1 MTRAHI
7 RRTPIIFAVL
17 AVLALAAVALAPL
30 FYSVQAQDGSVPAK
44 PTGLSAT
51 ATHDQATLTWN
62 NPGDDSITGY
72 TILRRNIAEQDPG
85 EFTTVSANTGT
96 TDASHTDVGLAAE
109 TRYAYRIVAINDH
122 GNSTRSD
129 YVNVQTGTAPEPEP
143 PAKPTG
149 LSATVSH
156 DSVTL
161 TWNNPG
167 DDSIDGYVILRRNR
181 DTDAEGQF
189 TELVNDTGTADTS
202 YTDGNVAAET
212 PYTYRIKAINAAGTS
227 ERSRWLHIDPGAKEG
242 CQGHLAVGALP

>member
-17 AVLALAAVALAPL
+17 AVLALAAVTLAPL
-30 FYSVQAQDGSVPAK
+30 FYSAEAQDGSAPAK

-51 ATHDQATLTWN
+51 ATHDQVVLTWDVT
-62 NPGDDSITGY
+62 GDDTVTGY
-72 TILRRNIAEQDPG
+72 MILRRNIAEQDPG

-96 TDASHTDVGLAAE
+96 TDASYTDVGLAAE

-122 GNSTRSD
+122 GNSTRSN

-149 LSATVSH
+149 LSATASH
-156 DSVTL
+156 DTVTL

-167 DDSIDGYVILRRNR
+167 DSSITGYTILRRNR
-181 DTDAEGQF
+181 DTDAQGQF
-189 TELVNDTGTADTS
+189 TELAPDTGSANTTYID
-202 YTDGNVAAET
+202 DNVAAET
-212 PYTYRIKAINAAGTS
+212 PYTYRIEAINEQGTS
-227 ERSRWLHIDPGAKEG
+227 ERSRWLHIDTLAAPVQEG
-242 CQGHLAVGALP
+242 